1 VRSNQ
6 FILSKID
13 ARNGA
18 FGLVPPELDA
28 AVVSQDFPAF
38 RIDERQLIPGF
49 LAWMSRTDWFVEL
62 CKKASEGSTNR
73 VRLKEDRFLKQKVWL
88 PSLDEQRRVVGCL
101 DRAAE
106 TLHNHKRAVEIVEE
120 ELKATLG
127 VAFSRVI
134 VGAPHVKMSDVA
146 PLVRR
151 PVEIELD
158 KSYPELGVRSF
169 GKGTFHKPSLSGL
182 DVGSKRLFRIAE
194 NDLLFNIVFAWEGAV
209 AVAQREDEGR
219 LGSHRFLS
227 CVTNDQLATPTFLRY
242 FFLTEA
248 GLELLGRASPGGAG
262 RNRTLGLEAL
272 SQIDVPLP
280 PLKAQKWFDELQA
293 KAAEARFRNAEAAAE
308 LNHLIPSMLDRAFNG
323 GAQQTSAAA

>member
-1 VRSNQ
+1 
-6 FILSKID
+6 
-13 ARNGA
+13 
-18 FGLVPPELDA
+18 
-28 AVVSQDFPAF
+28 
-38 RIDERQLIPGF
+38 
-49 LAWMSRTDWFVEL
+49 
-62 CKKASEGSTNR
+62 
-73 VRLKEDRFLKQKVWL
+73 
-88 PSLDEQRRVVGCL
+88 
-101 DRAAE
+101 
-106 TLHNHKRAVEIVEE
+106 
-120 ELKATLG
+120 
-127 VAFSRVI
+127 
-134 VGAPHVKMSDVA
+134 
-146 PLVRR
+146 
-151 PVEIELD
+151 
-158 KSYPELGVRSF
+158 
-169 GKGTFHKPSLSGL
+169 L